1 MEKIRDET
9 IELEIQKGKK
19 KKNSEKGKTQKR
31 TNRIEKT
38 NKRKSLPCPFA
49 A

>member
-19 KKNSEKGKTQKR
+19 KEFRKGKNSKKDQQ
-31 TNRIEKT
+31 NRE
-38 NKRKSLPCPFA
+38 NQ
-49 A
+49 